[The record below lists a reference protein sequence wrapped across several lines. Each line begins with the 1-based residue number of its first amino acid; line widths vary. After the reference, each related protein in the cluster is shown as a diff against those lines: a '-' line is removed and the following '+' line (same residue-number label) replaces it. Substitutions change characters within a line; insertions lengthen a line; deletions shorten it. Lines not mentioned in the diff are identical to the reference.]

1 MQANGMSIEVKQ
13 DNNIEIGAY
22 TGELNNRY
30 LKEAE

>member
-1 MQANGMSIEVKQ
+1 MKANGMSIEVEQ

-30 LKEAE
+30 LKEVE